1 MDEERLT
8 KTSLEQRGIT
18 VITTAGTIVGLLFGL
33 VAVVTQ
39 ATDFAL
45 PAGARPW
52 LIWSLL
58 SLTASTLGGL
68 LVNFPKSYEEA
79 DPASLR
85 EFILTDEG
93 TWAPDWEESD
103 FEGSRQVAQLN
114 VRLLEVARAAN
125 SFKANL
131 LFGAQL
137 LEIVGIGL
145 LAMAVLFVTQF
156 GGN

>member
-1 MDEERLT
+1 LAEERLT
-8 KTSLEQRGIT
+8 KASLEQRGIT

-33 VAVVTQ
+33 VAVITQ
-39 ATDFAL
+39 ATEFAL

-52 LIWSLL
+52 LTWSLI

-68 LVNFPKSYEEA
+68 LVNFPTTYEEA

-85 EFILTDEG
+85 EFVLTDED

-103 FEGSRQVAQLN
+103 FEGSRQVAELN
-114 VRLLEVARAAN
+114 VRLLEVARTVNA
-125 SFKANL
+125 FKAKL

-137 LEIVGIGL
+137 MEIIGIGL
-145 LAMAVLFVTQF
+145 LAIAVLFVTQI